1 MESTYTINGMH
12 CDHCVAHVK
21 AEVAKIPGV
30 TSTQLTLSNGVLRVE
45 SDGPIDFSAIQTAV
59 EEAGEDYSVVG

>member
-1 MESTYTINGMH
+1 MESTYTIDGMH

-30 TSTQLTLSNGVLRVE
+30 TGTQLSLSDGVLRVT
-45 SDGPIDFSAIQTAV
+45 SDTAIDFSAIQAAV
-59 EEAGEDYSVVG
+59 EEAGEEYSVVG